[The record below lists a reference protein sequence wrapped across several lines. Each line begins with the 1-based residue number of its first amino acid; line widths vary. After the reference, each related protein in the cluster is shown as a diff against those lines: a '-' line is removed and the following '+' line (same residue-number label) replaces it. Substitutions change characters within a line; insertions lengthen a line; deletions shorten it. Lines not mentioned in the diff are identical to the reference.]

1 MKSLRHTT
9 QQLLIVFAFYGSA
22 FCSPDSGFFLPDSVN
37 EMTLRYKSIK
47 NLIVLQ
53 VMINDS
59 IPVNLIL
66 DTGCRNLVL
75 FGKRFE
81 KLFNASLNRKVQ
93 FSGLGSG
100 KPVQGY
106 LSLSNKVSIYQV
118 LGESIPIVVVPN
130 RNVMAMYTNVHG
142 VIGYE
147 IFFRFEIELNPQAE
161 TITFR
166 PAMRASAPVGFY
178 RVPLRIVDCRP
189 VINSEVRMDSDND
202 RKYDMMI
209 DTGSTLGLLV
219 KTTNMDEFNYNSSK
233 KVIGLGFNGP
243 IYGYETQVGYMNLE
257 GLVMTDLA
265 TGVIESPWHNYAS
278 IGMKVLKDYIVVI
291 NYFKFYACFKKLSS
305 V

>member
-1 MKSLRHTT
+1 
-9 QQLLIVFAFYGSA
+9 
-22 FCSPDSGFFLPDSVN
+22 
-37 EMTLRYKSIK
+37 MTLRYKSIK
-47 NLIVLQ
+47 NMIVLP
-53 VMINDS
+53 VVINDS
-59 IPVNLIL
+59 ITVNLIL

-81 KLFNASLNRKVQ
+81 KLFSASLNRKVR

-100 KPVQGY
+100 KPVEGY
-106 LSLSNKVSIYQV
+106 LSLSNKVSIHQV

-130 RNVMAMYTNVHG
+130 KNVMGMYTNIHG

-147 IFFRFEIELNPQAE
+147 IFFRFEIELNPQTE

-166 PAMRASAPVGFY
+166 PAMRANAPLGFF

-189 VINSEVRMDSDND
+189 VINSEVRMDSDKD

-219 KTTNMDEFNYNSSK
+219 KTTTMDEFNYKTSK
-233 KVIGLGFNGP
+233 RIIGRGFNGP
-243 IYGYETQVGYMNLE
+243 IYGYNTHVERMNLE
-257 GLVMTDLA
+257 GLIMTDLS

-278 IGMKVLKDYIVVI
+278 IGMEVLKDYILVI
-291 NYFKFYACFKKLSS
+291 NYYKFYACFKKLSS